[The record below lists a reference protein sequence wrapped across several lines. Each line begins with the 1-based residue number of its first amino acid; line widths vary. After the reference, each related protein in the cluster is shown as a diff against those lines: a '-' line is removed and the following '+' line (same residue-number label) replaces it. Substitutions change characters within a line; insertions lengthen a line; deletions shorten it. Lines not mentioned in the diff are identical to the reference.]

1 MPTHVLDRSHVPP
14 IKGMMKN
21 CDSYSN
27 QEISWNEFEV
37 VVRNCTQAVRFENRA
52 LRNKVRD
59 FHMQAR
65 HNSHVVV
72 LNTKQALD
80 NSYTDDD
87 MARMEE
93 FRVIRNNAE
102 FEYTVKDPGDAVD
115 VGDAENAE
123 SGPRR

>member
-1 MPTHVLDRSHVPP
+1 
-14 IKGMMKN
+14 MKN

-59 FHMQAR
+59 FHVQAR

-72 LNTKQALD
+72 LNTEQALD

-93 FRVIRNNAE
+93 FRVIRNNAK
-102 FEYTVKDPGDAVD
+102 FEYTVKDPSDAVD